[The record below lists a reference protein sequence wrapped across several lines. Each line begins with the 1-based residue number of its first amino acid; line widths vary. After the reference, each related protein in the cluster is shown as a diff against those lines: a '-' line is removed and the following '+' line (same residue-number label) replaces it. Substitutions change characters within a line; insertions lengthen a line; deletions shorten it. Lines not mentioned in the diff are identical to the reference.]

1 MVRTGAAD
9 LEQAALRQALA
20 DGVGEPAI
28 ASWHYADTALVLGR
42 SQRPS
47 PELAAR
53 ADRARIGLV
62 ERLSGGGAVITGR
75 WMLSVTLL
83 LPPAHPLARMS
94 LPAGY
99 RAIGEACR
107 QAMHTLGLPT
117 LVAPPV
123 PAPRTAAAELDW
135 ACFASI
141 SHGELVSADGR
152 KIVGLAQVR
161 RRQGIAV
168 CIGVLLA
175 RPPWELLVRVWAGR
189 DDARLA
195 RQLEACTAS
204 CDEFVPASG
213 MPSADQLATG
223 LESALTELP
232 LAA

>member
-1 MVRTGAAD
+1 MLRIGTAD
-9 LEQAALRQALA
+9 AEQAELRQVLA
-20 DGVGEPAI
+20 DGVGEAAI

-47 PELAAR
+47 PELTAR

-62 ERLSGGGAVITGR
+62 ERLSGGGAVITGP

-99 RAIGEACR
+99 RAIGGACR
-107 QAMHTLGLPT
+107 QAMHALGMQT
-117 LVAPPV
+117 RVAAPV
-123 PAPRTAAAELDW
+123 PAPRTTAAELDW

-141 SHGELVSADGR
+141 SHGELVSTDGR

-168 CIGVLLA
+168 SIGVLLD
-175 RPPWELLVRVWAGR
+175 RPQWELLVRVWTGR

-195 RQLEACTAS
+195 RQLEARTAS
-204 CDEFVPASG
+204 CDELAPASG
-213 MPSADQLATG
+213 MPSADQLAAG
-223 LESALTELP
+223 LESVLTELP